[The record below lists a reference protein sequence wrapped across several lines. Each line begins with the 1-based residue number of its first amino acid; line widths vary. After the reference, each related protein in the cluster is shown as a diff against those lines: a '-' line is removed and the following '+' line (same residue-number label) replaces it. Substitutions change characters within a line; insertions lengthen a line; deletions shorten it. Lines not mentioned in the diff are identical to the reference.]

1 LSNAKQKNTPTN
13 RSSSEPLAKSLAKAA
28 QPQANRAF
36 AVDLARAFGGA
47 IIFSFPMLMT
57 MENWW
62 LGFTM
67 ERWRFVIFIVLTLPT
82 LVGLS
87 YYGGFEETFHL
98 FDDMLDAFVAYAVG
112 FVASALML
120 FLFAVISLDMPAH
133 EVIGKVAFQAT
144 TGSLGAMFAQNLLG
158 GKARDEGKRRA
169 ARYFGQ
175 LFLMGI
181 GAIFL
186 AMSIAPTQE
195 VIVIAYQMSEW
206 HTLALILATLLMMHA
221 FVYAVEF
228 RGQEEIPHG
237 TPPAHAFLRYTLVG
251 YALALLISFYIL
263 WTFGRFDGMA
273 TQEIMQISIVLAFP
287 AALGAAASRLIL

>member
-1 LSNAKQKNTPTN
+1 MAN
-13 RSSSEPLAKSLAKAA
+13 RAEPEPLANSLEKATK
-28 QPQANRAF
+28 PEANRAF

-67 ERWRFVIFIVLTLPT
+67 ERWRFVLFIVLTLPT

-87 YYGGFEETFHL
+87 YYGGFETTFHL

-120 FLFAVISLDMPAH
+120 FLFAVISLDMPLH
-133 EVIGKVAFQAT
+133 EVIGKVAFQAA

-158 GKARDEGKRRA
+158 GEAGEEGKRRA

-186 AMSIAPTQE
+186 AMSIAPTEE
-195 VIVIAYQMSEW
+195 VILIAYQMSEW
-206 HTLALILATLLMMHA
+206 HTLTLILATLLMMHA

-237 TPPAHAFLRYTLVG
+237 TPPAHIFLRYTVVG
-251 YALALLISFYIL
+251 YALALLISGYIL
-263 WTFGRFDGMA
+263 WTFGRFDGLA
-273 TQEIMQISIVLAFP
+273 AHEVRQITIVLAFP

>member
-1 LSNAKQKNTPTN
+1 MPKSEQKTTPAN
-13 RSSSEPLAKSLAKAA
+13 RSEPEPLVNSLEKATE
-28 QPQANRAF
+28 PEANRRF

-67 ERWRFVIFIVLTLPT
+67 DRWRFVFFIVLTLPT

-87 YYGGFEETFHL
+87 YYGGFEVTFHL

-120 FLFAVISLDMPAH
+120 FLFAVISWDMPLH
-133 EVIGKVAFQAT
+133 EVIGKIAFQAT

-158 GKARDEGKRRA
+158 GEAEEEGKRRA
-169 ARYFGQ
+169 TRYFGQ

-186 AMSIAPTQE
+186 AMSIAPTEE
-195 VIVIAYQMSEW
+195 VILIAYQMSEW
-206 HTLALILATLLMMHA
+206 HTLGLILATLLMMHA

-228 RGQEEIPHG
+228 RGQEEIPRN
-237 TPPAHAFLRYTLVG
+237 TPPAHVFLRYTLVG
-251 YALALLISFYIL
+251 YALALLISGYIL

-273 TQEIMQISIVLAFP
+273 VQEIMQTTIVLAFP